1 MNMKSVI
8 AIAVMI
14 ACRAAFAW
22 AHCDI
27 PMLSFCLPHKQET
40 QLMQKM
46 VEQIRD
52 KSDRLSDRFKCMT
65 DSAAT
70 RAICDRLGVSNE
82 FMRVEE
88 DASSARAQLVKLM
101 QDLHK
106 LESASDSWVM
116 LKGETDALRI
126 WVCAGAYSLS
136 SFCGDQEETESGV
149 EYQLAVRRS
158 VQ

>member
-1 MNMKSVI
+1 MHLPWIWYNVETKKGVMNMKSVI

-40 QLMQKM
+40 QLMKKM

-52 KSDRLSDRFKCMT
+52 KSNRLSDRFKRMT

-82 FMRVEE
+82 FMRVECGE
-88 DASSARAQLVKLM
+88 GSELV
-101 QDLHK
+101 DR
-106 LESASDSWVM
+106 VM
-116 LKGETDALRI
+116 YVVL
-126 WVCAGAYSLS
+126 
-136 SFCGDQEETESGV
+136 
-149 EYQLAVRRS
+149 
-158 VQ
+158 